1 MSMRILGNCAA
12 LAAAVALGVP
22 AARADIYTWVDKKG
36 LTNVSNLPPPEG
48 ARVTNVSRAA
58 PKDAA
63 REAAAREAARQVE
76 LRALNDR
83 VQQLTDQ
90 VEQQRREPVALAYAP
105 PPVPYAPPPAP
116 YVVNIMQPAAP
127 SYAAAPGCDYAW
139 GDCGGGFGFGAWP
152 GYYGAT
158 TVIVGGRGKNF
169 HRGGTNNNPVY
180 GPLIPPLVSPQS
192 SLRSGPPHRR

>member
-1 MSMRILGNCAA
+1 MSMRILGTC
-12 LAAAVALGVP
+12 AAVAVALTLGVP
-22 AARADIYTWVDKKG
+22 AAHADIYTWVDKKG
-36 LTNVSNLPPPEG
+36 LTNVSNLPPPED
-48 ARVTNVSRAA
+48 ARVTSVARTP

-63 REAAAREAARQVE
+63 REAAAREAARAVE

-105 PPVPYAPPPAP
+105 PPIPYAPPAP
-116 YVVNIMQPAAP
+116 YVVNVMQPPAP
-127 SYAAAPGCDYAW
+127 SYSGGTGCDYAW
-139 GDCGGGFGFGAWP
+139 GDCGFGAWP